1 MFRARILAVLVAAT
15 SILPSFGVARADPV
29 VIDFAGFEL
38 VSSRRVSRTA
48 FEYEYR
54 PAVIGDQMDR
64 QNVSV
69 EVTSSGGSTEVVDG
83 SAVFGAV
90 QAGETVFSSDTIV
103 LRQDRRSPF
112 DPGVLSYAVDFDRPP
127 IVLSYEFDDDN
138 AVTVPIGREGGE
150 VNLVSASGIGITML
164 VPADTV
170 FEEQQFTLTPVDS
183 VSGAPAFFT
192 PVIAVGLGP
201 AGQPFAAPPQITFEM
216 PVGFRGDRLAIG
228 FFTNDDGTEFYLT
241 PLIGPD
247 GKLADNEASLVT
259 LSKSSFSGGGVALVD
274 GPSPDGQQREISKAE
289 QRAQDAI
296 SEISLEV
303 QARQKSLPPGDPGG
317 FFTEAEKFQLE
328 TILNDWNSDIERR
341 LNLIL
346 LKIEAGAVTDADI
359 EAVLALS
366 GEALALEQTSQM
378 LGTEGTVTT
387 EILERLVAV
396 MAEAFV
402 DSFEDCAT
410 TDLTM
415 ITDSEEFRFKLIEF
429 MQRVGQE
436 GGAVFDAQGNFLFDS
451 SDVDV
456 NFILCRYQVELSPSF
471 SLVDSDADA
480 AVVEATVKPH
490 NPVTGTL
497 LPVVDGFPFAALGDF
512 QIDSSDNVTL
522 GIISENNLRFLVQGP
537 DVGTVTLSGGRI
549 LSPVEASAQ
558 IGSVF
563 SGEYT
568 ANFSGSTSNCTD
580 PEDNGP
586 GSGSLTVNLTATK
599 TAVFNETVTHSLTG
613 GGGGVSLDL
622 TLIQTIGEELAP
634 VNGTARFT
642 ETEIDTIVVDEQEL
656 VCRFDTVATG
666 DLGGTAT
673 ISSDSITIGLTAS
686 GASSDITGTPGA
698 CGSGSCRVEGTVT
711 LTK

>member
-15 SILPSFGVARADPV
+15 SISPSFGVARADPV
-29 VIDFAGFEL
+29 VIAFAGFEL
-38 VSSRRVSRTA
+38 VSTRRVSRTA
-48 FEYEYR
+48 FEYQYR

-69 EVTSSGGSTEVVDG
+69 EVTSSGGSTKVVDG
-83 SAVFGAV
+83 SAAFGAV
-90 QAGETVFSSDTIV
+90 HAGETVFSSDTIV

-127 IVLSYEFDDDN
+127 IVLNYAFDDDN

-216 PVGFRGDRLAIG
+216 PVGFRGDQLAIG

-247 GKLADNEASLVT
+247 GELADNEASLVT

-289 QRAQDAI
+289 QRAQDAV
-296 SEISLEV
+296 SEVLLEV
-303 QARQKSLPPGDPGG
+303 QERQKSLPPGDPGG
-317 FFTEAEKFQLE
+317 FLTEAEKFQLE
-328 TILNDWNSDIERR
+328 TILNDWRSDIERR
-341 LNLIL
+341 LNLVL
-346 LKIEAGAVTDADI
+346 LKIEVGTVTDADI
-359 EAVLALS
+359 EAGLALR

-378 LGTEGTVTT
+378 LGTEGIFTT
-387 EILERLVAV
+387 NILERLVAV
-396 MAEAFV
+396 MAEAFA
-402 DSFEDCAT
+402 DSFEDCVT
-410 TDLTM
+410 TDPVK
-415 ITDSEEFRFKLIEF
+415 INDSDKFRFKLIEF
-429 MQRVGQE
+429 MQEVGLE
-436 GGAVFDAQGNFLFDS
+436 AGAVFDAQGNFLFDS
-451 SDVDV
+451 SGLDVHRV
-456 NFILCRYQVELSPSF
+456 ACQYQVELSPSF
-471 SLVDSDADA
+471 TLVDSDADA
-480 AVVEATVKPH
+480 AVVEATFKPY
-490 NPVTGTL
+490 NPVTDTL
-497 LPVVDGFPFAALGDF
+497 LPAIAGFTFTLLGNF
-512 QIDSSDNVTL
+512 QAEPSDNVTL
-522 GIISENNLRFLVQGP
+522 GIISQNKLRFLVQGP
-537 DVGTVTLSGGRI
+537 DVGTVTI
-549 LSPVEASAQ
+549 LGDRVRSPVEVSAQ

-568 ANFSGSTSNCTD
+568 ATFSGSTSNCTD

-634 VNGTARFT
+634 VEGTAGFT
-642 ETEIDTIVVDEQEL
+642 ETEIDTIVVDGQEL
-656 VCRFDTVATG
+656 VCRFDTRASG
-666 DLGGTAT
+666 QLGGPAT
-673 ISSDSITIGLTAS
+673 ISGDSITIRLTAS
-686 GASSDITGTPGA
+686 GASSEFTGTPGA
-698 CGSGSCRVEGTVT
+698 CGSGSCQVEGEVT
-711 LTK
+711 LAK